1 MNITK
6 IVKGFKIDD
15 RDFDYLFLEQ
25 EPEIVSVKQ
34 CHIPTNLGMILLD
47 LSVTIEGKQFTSIQ
61 KWITELY
68 KI

>member
-25 EPEIVSVKQ
+25 EPEIVSVEQ
-34 CHIPTNLGMILLD
+34 CHIPTNEGNILFD
-47 LSVTIEGKQFTSIQ
+47 LSVMIENILFDTIEE
-61 KWITELY
+61 WIAELY
-68 KI
+68 K

>member
-25 EPEIVSVKQ
+25 EPEIVSLEQ
-34 CHIPTNLGMILLD
+34 CHIPTNSGNILFD
-47 LSVTIEGKQFTSIQ
+47 LSVMIEDILFDTIEE
-61 KWITELY
+61 WITELY
-68 KI
+68 K

>member
-25 EPEIVSVKQ
+25 EPEIVSIYQ
-34 CHIPTNLGMILLD
+34 CHVPTNAGMILFD
-47 LSVTIEGKQFTSIQ
+47 LSVMIQDRLFDTIEE
-61 KWITELY
+61 WITDLY
-68 KI
+68 K